1 MKSQA
6 IVADRARWGGGA
18 RFRRRSGRAL
28 AILAALAH
36 GSDAGPTAGVAAA
49 APAVHRLRR
58 RLYARPPDADI
69 TVTLPGGVPL
79 VLVRIP
85 GGSPFAMGVTADERG
100 GNSYEMPQHEVVIA
114 QDFYLGKYE
123 VTQAQ
128 WQAVTGANPSLFSSC
143 GPTCPVERVS
153 WNDIAGPGGF
163 IEKLNLLTGTTK
175 FRLPT
180 EAEWEYAARAG
191 TTTRFSH
198 GDVLDCTD
206 SCFACATHAQYMWFC
221 GNASTTTH
229 PVGQKLANPWG
240 LYDMHGNVWEWVQDS
255 FHDSYTGAPVDG
267 SAWEA
272 PSGSNRVYRSGSW
285 FNAPN
290 LCRSAQ
296 RNSTAAGNRASGI
309 GFRLARS
316 R

>member
-1 MKSQA
+1 MRSRAILAAGAGQA
-6 IVADRARWGGGA
+6 SGA
-18 RFRRRSGRAL
+18 RSRRRAGRTL
-28 AILAALAH
+28 AILAVLALV
-36 GSDAGPTAGVAAA
+36 SDAGPAAGVAAQ

-58 RLYARPPDADI
+58 RLYARPPDAEI

-79 VLVRIP
+79 VLVRIL

-100 GNSYEMPQHEVVIA
+100 GSPYEMPQHEVVIA

-128 WQAVTGANPSLFSSC
+128 WQAVTGSNPSRFSSC

-153 WNDIAGPGGF
+153 WNDITAPGGF
-163 IEKLNLLTGTTK
+163 IDKLNQLVCTTK

-191 TTTRFSH
+191 SATRFSH
-198 GDVLDCTD
+198 GDVLECTD
-206 SCFACATHAQYMWFC
+206 SCFPCATHAEFMWWC
-221 GNASTTTH
+221 GNALTTTH
-229 PVGQKLANPWG
+229 PVGQKLANTWG

-272 PSGSNRVYRSGSW
+272 PPGSSRVYRGGSW
-285 FNAPN
+285 FNAAG
-290 LCRSAQ
+290 LSRSAQ
-296 RNSTAAGNRASGI
+296 RNSTSAAGQASGV